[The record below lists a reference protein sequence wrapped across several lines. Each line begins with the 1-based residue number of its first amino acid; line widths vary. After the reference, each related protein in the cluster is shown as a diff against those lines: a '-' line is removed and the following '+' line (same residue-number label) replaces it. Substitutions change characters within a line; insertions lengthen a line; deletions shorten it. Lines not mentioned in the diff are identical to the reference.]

1 LTSYIKWPSIL
12 FNMEWLVS
20 LLALFVLLASLFAG
34 LKEGAVKH
42 FFNLLVLFIAI
53 FISGL
58 AYHLIA
64 GLLSFLPGENWEGFI
79 GFFITFAIVTA
90 IMHLAFFLPRKI
102 INKIW
107 KRGLL
112 YRLLG
117 GALNAVS
124 ASIGLVVFALMLNAF
139 PIFDWLARWVAGSS
153 IMASLVNIFGFI
165 QVLLPPEFQTAAT
178 VVSIIL

>member
-1 LTSYIKWPSIL
+1 
-12 FNMEWLVS
+12 MEWLVS
-20 LLALFVLLASLFAG
+20 LFVLFVLVVSLFAG
-34 LKEGAVKH
+34 FKEGAVKH
-42 FFNLLVLFIAI
+42 FFNLAVLFIAI

-64 GLLSFLPGENWEGFI
+64 GLLSFLPGENWESFI
-79 GFFITFAIVTA
+79 GFCITFAIVSA
-90 IMHLAFFLPRKI
+90 IMHLAFFLPRRI

-124 ASIGLVVFALMLNAF
+124 ASIGLVVFALVLNAY

-153 IMASLVNIFGFI
+153 IMSSLVSAYGFV
-165 QVLLPPEFQTAAT
+165 QALLPPEFQAAAT

>member
-1 LTSYIKWPSIL
+1 
-12 FNMEWLVS
+12 MEWLGS
-20 LLALFVLLASLFAG
+20 LFVLFILLVSLFAG

-42 FFNLLVLFIAI
+42 FFNLVALFLAVFIA
-53 FISGL
+53 GL

-79 GFFITFAIVTA
+79 GFFITFGIVTA
-90 IMHLAFFLPRKI
+90 IMHLAFFLPRRI

-124 ASIGLVVFALMLNAF
+124 ASIGLVVFALVLNAF
-139 PIFDWLARWVAGSS
+139 PIFDWLARWMAGSG
-153 IMASLVNIFGFI
+153 IMASLVSAYGFV
-165 QVLLPPEFQTAAT
+165 QALLPQEFQTAAT

>member
-1 LTSYIKWPSIL
+1 L
-12 FNMEWLVS
+12 
-20 LLALFVLLASLFAG
+20 
-34 LKEGAVKH
+34 
-42 FFNLLVLFIAI
+42 
-53 FISGL
+53 IS
-58 AYHLIA
+58 

-90 IMHLAFFLPRKI
+90 IMHLAFFLPRRI

-117 GALNAVS
+117 GALNAVN
-124 ASIGLVVFALMLNAF
+124 ASIGLVVFALALNAY

-153 IMASLVNIFGFI
+153 LMSSLVSTYGFV
-165 QVLLPPEFQTAAT
+165 QAMLPPEFQAAAT

>member
-1 LTSYIKWPSIL
+1 
-12 FNMEWLVS
+12 MEWLVS
-20 LLALFVLLASLFAG
+20 FFVLFVLLASLFAG

-42 FFNLLVLFIAI
+42 FFNLVAVLIAI
-53 FISGL
+53 FIAGL

-79 GFFITFAIVTA
+79 GFFVTFAIVTA
-90 IMHLAFFLPRKI
+90 IMHLAFFLPRRI

-117 GALNAVS
+117 GALNAVN
-124 ASIGLVVFALMLNAF
+124 ASIGLTVLALMLNAF
-139 PIFDWLARWVAGSS
+139 PVVDWLARWVAGSG
-153 IMASLVNIFGFI
+153 IMSSLVSAYGFV
-165 QVLLPPEFQTAAT
+165 QALLPPEFQTAAT
-178 VVSIIL
+178 VVSVIL